1 MRIVRS
7 MLYVPGN
14 SPGML
19 QHCPRFGAD
28 SVLLDLEDAVALS
41 EKDAARDLVAEVLK
55 SLDFGS
61 VVVTVRVNGA
71 DTPFFEDDLRAVV
84 PLGPHAV
91 RIPKCSG
98 PEDVM
103 LADRLIGEIEGKNG
117 MEVGTVKIHAML
129 ETAEGVVRAR
139 EIGLSSSR
147 VTALTLGGQ
156 DLTADMGVKKTRE
169 GWELFAARSYVALAA
184 RSLGLEAFDTVYAE
198 VEDLEGLYEETRRVV
213 GLGFTGKAAI
223 HPSQIEWIH
232 RAFVPEEKEV
242 VWARRVVEAA
252 EAAERDGK
260 GVVSVDGRM
269 VDAPVVRRAMN
280 TLRLWEMRG
289 EAGYEVR

>member
-1 MRIVRS
+1 MRPVRS

-41 EKDAARDLVAEVLK
+41 EKDAARDLVVEMLK

-61 VVVTVRVNGA
+61 LVVTVRVNGA
-71 DTPFFEDDLRAVV
+71 DTEFFEEDLRAVV
-84 PLGPHAV
+84 PLKPHAV
-91 RIPKCSG
+91 RVPKCSG
-98 PEDVM
+98 PEDVL
-103 LADRLIGEIEGKNG
+103 LADRLIGAIEEEHGI
-117 MEVGTVKIHAML
+117 EVGTVRIHAML

-139 EIGLSSSR
+139 EIGGSCGR
-147 VTALTLGGQ
+147 VSALTLGGQ
-156 DLTADMGVKKTRE
+156 DLTADMGVSKTRE
-169 GWELFAARSYVALAA
+169 GWELFVARSQVALAA
-184 RSLGLEAFDTVYAE
+184 RSLGLEAFDTVYAD
-198 VEDLEGLYEETRRVV
+198 VEDHQGLYEETRRVV

-232 RAFVPEEKEV
+232 RAFVPEEEEV
-242 VWARRVVEAA
+242 RRARRIVEAA
-252 EAAERDGK
+252 RLAEAEGR

-269 VDAPVVRRAMN
+269 VDAPVVRRALH
-280 TLRLWEMRG
+280 TLSLWEMR
-289 EAGYEVR
+289 EV